1 MAPLRSAALELRPAL
16 LREGL
21 HALLVVLA
29 VEAGGDQ
36 PIQHREVAVGGRPEQ
51 LLHGGLG
58 RAQGERGVARHRQ
71 RVVPGEALEVRLR
84 HHLVHQPHAQRVL
97 GAEVGARGEEELLG
111 VRGADQVHQ
120 LLHPAVVITEA
131 EPGGRDAEARVVR
144 RDAPVAGDR
153 DADAAADAEAVD
165 HREQRLAERGQRLR
179 SGRRDAP
186 VLLLV
191 GRVAPAVL
199 EVGDVGAGHEG
210 GLARPGEDD
219 APDRVVGRE
228 LPHVLGH
235 ALPHLLAHRVALVR
249 LVEGDPADRAVLLHQ
264 QRLGLARHGLA
275 HGRSL
280 LGSGCRS
287 PTGVSRPPVSR
298 KCGIPKLRYPRWPQ
312 PRTMSR
318 PSHRAACQAFRWE
331 ESARAMG
338 FTGGAPVN
346 LGRAIV
352 DRHAG
357 SGRVALRWFGKRGE
371 ARTYTFDELA
381 RLTARFANVLRELG
395 VSPGDRI
402 PGFLPRIPEMLVA
415 MIGTWEG
422 GAVSVP
428 IFPGFGPD
436 AIEFRVRHSG
446 ARGLVTQR
454 EQRARFPEPL
464 PDGVT
469 VITVTGGG
477 AGAPGDVDFGRIMQG
492 QAGGARLA
500 DVRREDHAGLLYTSG
515 STGPPKGVKIAPNF
529 PGAIRPPF
537 IHRADLRPDDVFW
550 PTGDPGWGYGLV
562 CYMGALA
569 LGVPV
574 LSHEAAPTP
583 EFCLARLRELG
594 VSNLATTPTLLPGV
608 MALGAAAAGGC

>member
-1 MAPLRSAALELRPAL
+1 
-16 LREGL
+16 
-21 HALLVVLA
+21 
-29 VEAGGDQ
+29 
-36 PIQHREVAVGGRPEQ
+36 
-51 LLHGGLG
+51 
-58 RAQGERGVARHRQ
+58 
-71 RVVPGEALEVRLR
+71 
-84 HHLVHQPHAQRVL
+84 
-97 GAEVGARGEEELLG
+97 
-111 VRGADQVHQ
+111 
-120 LLHPAVVITEA
+120 
-131 EPGGRDAEARVVR
+131 
-144 RDAPVAGDR
+144 
-153 DADAAADAEAVD
+153 
-165 HREQRLAERGQRLR
+165 
-179 SGRRDAP
+179 
-186 VLLLV
+186 
-191 GRVAPAVL
+191 
-199 EVGDVGAGHEG
+199 
-210 GLARPGEDD
+210 
-219 APDRVVGRE
+219 
-228 LPHVLGH
+228 
-235 ALPHLLAHRVALVR
+235 
-249 LVEGDPADRAVLLHQ
+249 
-264 QRLGLARHGLA
+264 
-275 HGRSL
+275 
-280 LGSGCRS
+280 
-287 PTGVSRPPVSR
+287 
-298 KCGIPKLRYPRWPQ
+298 
-312 PRTMSR
+312 MSR

-402 PGFLPRIPEMLVA
+402 AGFLPRIPEMLVA
-415 MIGTWEG
+415 MIGTWKV
-422 GAVSVP
+422 GAVYVP
-428 IFPGFGPD
+428 IFTGFGPD

-446 ARGLVTQR
+446 ARVLVTQW

-492 QAGGARLA
+492 QADVTRLT
-500 DVRREDHAGLLYTSG
+500 DVRREDPAVLLYTSG
-515 STGPPKGVKIAPNF
+515 STGPPKGVKIAANF
-529 PGAIRPPF
+529 PVAIHPHL
-537 IHRADLRPDDVFW
+537 IHGADLRPDDVFW

-594 VSNLATTPTLLPGV
+594 VTNLATTPTLLRGV
-608 MALGAAAAGGC
+608 MALGAAAAGGGVRVRSASSCGEPLNAEVVRFFREHWGVTVRDQYGSSELGLPIGNFATVEMTVKAGSMGLPLPGCTIAVVDDGGAEVAPDVVGHVGMKPHPEGYYSLGYWRDEDRDREMYRGEWMTCGDLARRDAEGYFWFEGRADDVIKSAGYRIGPFEVESAILKHPAVAEAAVVGKPDALRGQIVKAYVVLKPGRAAQGGLETEIVDMVKTHLGRHQYPREIEFLDQLPKTETGKIQRFLLRGR